1 MSGIDIEKNHTS
13 EMVLNWLAGGN
24 SSVSSNFSVNSDASD
39 SAEDDVEYKRDRLY
53 KNVLNRDLEKEVEEA
68 FSLFDR
74 DGDHIIDFSECQ
86 AAFKALRLD
95 PSADNIKALFKE
107 LGKDESDV
115 LTLMDFKT
123 LVIARIHTRY
133 TSDEVEKIFN
143 QLQDGKGRITI
154 ESLRRAVSK
163 IGSDISNE
171 ELNLMI
177 SEASS
182 NGDFVTMEDFSK
194 LMKRSWAGDPIDMLS
209 DSE

>member
-1 MSGIDIEKNHTS
+1 
-13 EMVLNWLAGGN
+13 MVLNWLAGGDADLSN
-24 SSVSSNFSVNSDASD
+24 SFSTNSDASD
-39 SAEDDVEYKRDRLY
+39 SAESDVEDKRGRLY

-68 FSLFDR
+68 FSLFDK
-74 DGDHIIDFSECQ
+74 DGDHVIDFFECQ

-95 PSADNIKALFKE
+95 PSSENIKELFKE

-133 TSDEVEKIFN
+133 TSSEVEKIFN
-143 QLQDGKGRITI
+143 QIQDGKG
-154 ESLRRAVSK
+154 SN
-163 IGSDISNE
+163 ISNE

-182 NGDFVTMEDFSK
+182 NGDFITIEDFSR
-194 LMKRSWAGDPIDMLS
+194 LMKRSWTGDPIDMLS

>member
-1 MSGIDIEKNHTS
+1 
-13 EMVLNWLAGGN
+13 MVLNWLAGGDADLSN
-24 SSVSSNFSVNSDASD
+24 SFSTNSDASD
-39 SAEDDVEYKRDRLY
+39 SAESDVEDKRGRLY

-68 FSLFDR
+68 FSLFDK
-74 DGDHIIDFSECQ
+74 DGDHVIDFFECQ

-95 PSADNIKALFKE
+95 PSSENIKELFKE

-133 TSDEVEKIFN
+133 TSSEVEKIFN
-143 QLQDGKGRITI
+143 QIQDGKGKITLD
-154 ESLRRAVSK
+154 SLRRAVNK
-163 IGSDISNE
+163 IGSNISNE

-182 NGDFVTMEDFSK
+182 NGDFITIEDFSR
-194 LMKRSWAGDPIDMLS
+194 LMKRSWTGDPIDMLS